1 MSVSSSSSKSWK
13 KNTSSCNGLIT
24 NVTII
29 HFLCFNCSKRVQKE
43 IICLIKEPPE
53 GMHINQETLQEQ
65 DMSTLV
71 VEMAG
76 PKGTL
81 YEGENFQLEFK
92 FNSKYPFDSP
102 QVVFVGNAIPIH
114 PHIYSNGHICLSILT
129 DDWSPAMSIRS
140 VCLSVMSVLASASEK
155 KPPPDDLDYV
165 RKCSRNPKETLWLYH
180 DDNV

>member
-1 MSVSSSSSKSWK
+1 MASSKAG
-13 KNTSSCNGLIT
+13 TA
-24 NVTII
+24 
-29 HFLCFNCSKRVQKE
+29 HKRVHKE
-43 IICLIKEPPE
+43 IMGLIKECPE
-53 GMHINQETLQEQ
+53 GMHINQEALEER

-71 VEMAG
+71 VEMSG

-81 YEGENFQLEFK
+81 YDGENFQLQFK
-92 FNSKYPFDSP
+92 FNSRYPFDSP
-102 QVVFVGNAIPIH
+102 EVVFIGDSIPVH

-140 VCLSVMSVLASASEK
+140 VCLSVISVLASASEK

-165 RKCSRNPKETLWLYH
+165 SKCSKNPKKTLWLYH